1 MRLIDHR
8 SVVPWDQ
15 YSLEC
20 TLRKVA
26 IKTVRV
32 KGIKEAGVQAED
44 EPVTPCSGH
53 GGEGITR

>member
-1 MRLIDHR
+1 M
-8 SVVPWDQ
+8 VPWDQ

-20 TLRKVA
+20 TLSKVA